1 MNKYNNINDL
11 IVSVVN
17 NWCEVNQNVLGITD
31 WEAGYTNYPSP
42 ELHNS
47 DISDIMNRIISEIK
61 LNGFSDKE
69 VSFYSGDCDI
79 CYNDYFGND
88 VKFIEKVT
96 SPPIEFITDYT
107 DIHIFEI
114 ENGVPITSKNINELE
129 TGDIPYLVDK
139 YLEPFRNN

>member
-31 WEAGYTNYPSP
+31 WEAGYTSYPSP
-42 ELHNS
+42 NLNS
-47 DISDIMNRIISEIK
+47 SNISDIMNRIITEIK

-79 CYNDYFGND
+79 CYIDYFGNE
-88 VKFIEKVT
+88 VNFIEKVT
-96 SPPIEFITDYT
+96 TPPIEFITDYT

-114 ENGVPITSKNINELE
+114 ESGVPITSKNINELE
-129 TGDIPYLVDK
+129 TVDIPHLIDK
-139 YLEPFRNN
+139 YLEPYCNN